1 MEHEGKALAA
11 DELDH
16 SHHRSPAV
24 ASVHIRALLTW
35 VAIFPMVSLGMTA
48 LGYLVPDW
56 PAVVKALILT
66 AVVVPLAVY
75 LIVPRLLLAYGKI
88 AASRAVRKG

>member
-16 SHHRSPAV
+16 SNHQSP
-24 ASVHIRALLTW
+24 
-35 VAIFPMVSLGMTA
+35 
-48 LGYLVPDW
+48 
-56 PAVVKALILT
+56 